1 MAKSEELKDPHL
13 PFRKGGFPTNEQTPK
28 ETSSRAATYGLGSTA
43 ADERALVYLSLA
55 DTDTDA
61 YPLAESPV
69 EAADALVE

>member
-13 PFRKGGFPTNEQTPK
+13 PFRKGPTNEQTPT